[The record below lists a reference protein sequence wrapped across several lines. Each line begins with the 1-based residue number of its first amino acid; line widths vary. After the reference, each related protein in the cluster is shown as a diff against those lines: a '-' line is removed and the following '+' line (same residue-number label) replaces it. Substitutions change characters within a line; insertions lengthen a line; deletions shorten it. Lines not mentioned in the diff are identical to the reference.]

1 MLLTGDEELGKR
13 LQRAVQNG
21 QYHKKY
27 VALLMGR
34 LSGRVAVALPLGLR
48 PASPVRL
55 RRAPLQDGT
64 GQPAL
69 TFFVPLVSN
78 DQATLVEVL
87 PASGR
92 LHQIRA
98 HARALGHPVFGDKI
112 YGPDET
118 LFLEF
123 LEQGWT
129 ERQQDWL
136 GLKRQALHCSS
147 VEFTMDLIANKR
159 HFSAPLASD
168 IREFC
173 EKSLGLRLPAY
184 FALE

>member
-1 MLLTGDEELGKR
+1 
-13 LQRAVQNG
+13 
-21 QYHKKY
+21 
-27 VALLMGR
+27 MGR